1 MSERS
6 QKRGSP
12 RDAAVAAQTTSQSS
26 TAPDG
31 AGSQLQPDAKQL
43 KVRRI
48 VTVRGRA
55 PRGYFP
61 SLKTQELAQFESL
74 VEEDALRVLEV
85 ASHVLSYRTQPVV
98 LVLTDD
104 QGAFKYTPD
113 VVVRTAQAQAH
124 YLEVKPD
131 SFVHSEQKVRRLQRV
146 LLGMRRAGHSWSL
159 LLESDLRKDGLQT
172 ELKELLRLR
181 PARGRLSSESD
192 TSQWDP
198 WHATAADVQTAGRW
212 VAAQAACNQL
222 LKRAM
227 GRDAGD
233 ALIAAQA

>member
-6 QKRGSP
+6 QERGLP
-12 RDAAVAAQTTSQSS
+12 RDAAVAAQKTSQGS

-31 AGSQLQPDAKQL
+31 GGSPLQRDANQR
-43 KVRRI
+43 KVRSI

-61 SLKTQELAQFESL
+61 SLKAQELAQFESL

-85 ASHVLSYRTQPVV
+85 SSYVLSYQTQPVV

-104 QGAFKYTPD
+104 QGAFNYTPD

-131 SFVHSEQKVRRLQRV
+131 SFVNSEQKVHRLQRI
-146 LLGMRRAGHSWSL
+146 LLGMRRAGHRWSL
-159 LLESDLRKDGLQT
+159 LLESDLRNDGLQK

-181 PARGRLSSESD
+181 PAHGRLPSEAD
-192 TSQWDP
+192 TAQWDP

-212 VAAQAACNQL
+212 VAAQAACDQL
-222 LKRAM
+222 LKRVV
-227 GRDAGD
+227 GRDAGNS
-233 ALIAAQA
+233 LLVAQA